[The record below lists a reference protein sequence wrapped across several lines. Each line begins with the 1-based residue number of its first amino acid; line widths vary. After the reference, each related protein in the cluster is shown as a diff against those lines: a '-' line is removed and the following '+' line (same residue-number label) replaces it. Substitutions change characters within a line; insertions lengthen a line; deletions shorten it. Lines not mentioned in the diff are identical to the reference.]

1 MLLMRKDVTDEV
13 WSFTTL
19 YGWPEEQ
26 NKRQT
31 LALMKNEAIKAT
43 PHWMVFWHLNVIA
56 NFSEKK
62 GGKVKHLAFCFLALI
77 TVLLSYIS
85 LRKAGIIFSN
95 AIRRSGYSDMK
106 NDEIKI
112 MDVKN
117 KFNLYG
123 MYEITSSI
131 KMNYIGVKGQVQFG
145 FRMRIATLNISIKR
159 HLIGGRLIKSQEFT
173 AKMVLALV
181 PKPLSQSYF
190 FAEQRERV
198 SHFQDLP
205 RTELVPALLGGEKKG
220 RDF

>member
-31 LALMKNEAIKAT
+31 LALMKNESNT
-43 PHWMVFWHLNVIA
+43 TLD
-56 NFSEKK
+56 
-62 GGKVKHLAFCFLALI
+62 
-77 TVLLSYIS
+77 
-85 LRKAGIIFSN
+85 AGIIFSN

-106 NDEIKI
+106 NDGIKI

-131 KMNYIGVKGQVQFG
+131 KMNYIGVKGQEQFG
-145 FRMRIATLNISIKR
+145 FRMRIATLNFSIKR